1 MAAQFTHKLCSKFT
15 LLLPADHPSNCFYS
29 ILKNVDEIPLYM
41 SACFGKRRHCTFFLK
56 KRLFLTFLQLF
67 EISGE
72 IKKSFFLSFFFSFL
86 NFRAIEFKTIDL
98 LSLTFYYEISLK
110 EIFR

>member
-1 MAAQFTHKLCSKFT
+1 M
-15 LLLPADHPSNCFYS
+15 
-29 ILKNVDEIPLYM
+29 
-41 SACFGKRRHCTFFLK
+41 
-56 KRLFLTFLQLF
+56 QLF

-72 IKKSFFLSFFFSFL
+72 IKKSFFLFSFL

>member
-1 MAAQFTHKLCSKFT
+1 MKY
-15 LLLPADHPSNCFYS
+15 P
-29 ILKNVDEIPLYM
+29 
-41 SACFGKRRHCTFFLK
+41 CTCQPVSENEDTAPFFFKK

-72 IKKSFFLSFFFSFL
+72 IKKSLSFFFSFL

-110 EIFR
+110 

>member
-1 MAAQFTHKLCSKFT
+1 MKY
-15 LLLPADHPSNCFYS
+15 P
-29 ILKNVDEIPLYM
+29 
-41 SACFGKRRHCTFFLK
+41 CTCQPVSENEDTAPFFFFKK

-72 IKKSFFLSFFFSFL
+72 IKKSLSFFFSFL

-110 EIFR
+110 

>member
-1 MAAQFTHKLCSKFT
+1 MWMKY
-15 LLLPADHPSNCFYS
+15 P
-29 ILKNVDEIPLYM
+29 
-41 SACFGKRRHCTFFLK
+41 CTCQPVSENEDTAPFFLK

-72 IKKSFFLSFFFSFL
+72 IKKIFLSFFFSFL